1 MTDDEDLPPESAPP
15 ESPRSHGPDARARG
29 RRRSVIPEL
38 VRRAVE
44 IGVEKAQGSSDN
56 VKQFVGDMKLPKE
69 IAQVVFSQIDETK
82 NGLFRV
88 VAKEIRDF
96 LEQTN
101 FSGEIQKLL
110 TTVQFEVNTTIRF
123 TPNDG
128 KDKKKK
134 DGKKDKKKPFVAV
147 TRAPR
152 QRDDDSE
159 IDEEDPLD
167 DRPPDVDTEEPL
179 GETDE
184 DDEAPLPESDRQPL
198 PNAKVETSAH
208 SRRRDR

>member
-1 MTDDEDLPPESAPP
+1 
-15 ESPRSHGPDARARG
+15 
-29 RRRSVIPEL
+29 VIPEI

-44 IGVEKAQGSSDN
+44 LGVEKAQGAPDN
-56 VKQFVGDMKLPKE
+56 VKHFVGEMKLPKE

-88 VAKEIRDF
+88 VAKELRDF

-128 KDKKKK
+128 KSE
-134 DGKKDKKKPFVAV
+134 KKKPKKEKK
-147 TRAPR
+147 APAPEIEAR
-152 QRDDDSE
+152 ERERDDD
-159 IDEEDPLD
+159 EDPLD
-167 DRPPDVDTEEPL
+167 DAPRSERDRDGEEEGYEDEEAGEEEEAPL
-179 GETDE
+179 LPRDE
-184 DDEAPLPESDRQPL
+184 DDERRTLPTPEVKTTVQ
-198 PNAKVETSAH
+198 
-208 SRRRDR
+208 RRRRERG

>member
-1 MTDDEDLPPESAPP
+1 MSDDDAAPESEP
-15 ESPRSHGPDARARG
+15 ESESSADERPRGRG
-29 RRRSVIPEL
+29 RRRSVIPEI

-44 IGVEKAQGSSDN
+44 IGVEKAQGAPDN

-101 FSGEIQKLL
+101 FSGELQKLL

-128 KDKKKK
+128 KVDKDKKKK
-134 DGKKDKKKPFVAV
+134 KVKITKAAPES
-147 TRAPR
+147 APR
-152 QRDDDSE
+152 RVDDAD
-159 IDEEDPLD
+159 DDPLD
-167 DRPPDVDTEEPL
+167 DPVEGDAADD
-179 GETDE
+179 DE
-184 DDEAPLPESDRQPL
+184 DAFEEAPLMPPESERDVTPTE
-198 PNAKVETSAH
+198 AATH
-208 SRRRDR
+208 RRRRER